1 MVERCDR
8 TAEVRD
14 SNSLL
19 STPSRSIRRFK
30 FRLGHYPMYPFD
42 TRSHLLRQK
51 FHQRQRLGWIMPL
64 SVGIHVVLGAGLWA
78 VAEYWLLKSPP
89 EPDWLG
95 VQLIPIETWDPI
107 EEPDRGIEDPIQAA
121 TALRVQ
127 PRFRDPHASVGGATL
142 RRQIREAVPLGSSP
156 DSPPNQAT
164 SDETVQ
170 DPQLLDPVA
179 GSAMPDVDDVDVV
192 AADDNSVQSWGT
204 EAAALDPTPFLVQQL
219 EQAIA
224 EQDWSEAIATVDQ
237 LVLVAP
243 NHTQRLQ
250 AYRSRLQE
258 WQDFEAAQQQAEAP
272 TPAQPQDPIA
282 SDLAQSSVP
291 SRQDPLA
298 LTPDPGV
305 LPQAPSEPMSQ
316 PSAPPSEDP
325 LLNAQRSDSQGSGG
339 GATAGVA
346 ASGQTDPALEMGS
359 AQPLTQSNTDWGSY
373 LSQLQRRVTEH
384 WQIQGSGYSHTTR
397 VQLTLASQGNIEG
410 IRILAPSDDALVDA
424 AVISA
429 IRQAA
434 PFDPLP
440 QGYRRF
446 VFDLDVL
453 SGRVQ
458 IQQSQQ
464 QN

>member
-19 STPSRSIRRFK
+19 STPSHSVRRFK
-30 FRLGHYPMYPFD
+30 VRLGHYPMYPFD

-51 FHQRQRLGWIMPL
+51 FHQRRRLGWIIPL
-64 SVGIHVVLGAGLWA
+64 SVGIHVVLGAGFWA
-78 VAEYWLLKSPP
+78 VAEYGLLKSPP

-95 VQLIPIETWDPI
+95 VQLIPVETWDPI
-107 EEPDRGIEDPIQAA
+107 EEPDRVTEDPIQAA
-121 TALRVQ
+121 IALRVQ
-127 PRFRDPHASVGGATL
+127 PRFRDPHASVGGARL
-142 RRQIREAVPLGSSP
+142 RQQIREAVPVRSSS
-156 DSPPNQAT
+156 DSPPNRT
-164 SDETVQ
+164 LG

-179 GSAMPDVDDVDVV
+179 GSGI
-192 AADDNSVQSWGT
+192 AAVESGGT
-204 EAAALDPTPFLVQQL
+204 EAPALDPTPFLLQQL

-243 NHTQRLQ
+243 NHRQRLQ

-272 TPAQPQDPIA
+272 TSPQPQDPTA
-282 SDLAQSSVP
+282 SDWAQSSLQL
-291 SRQDPLA
+291 RAEPLA
-298 LTPDPGV
+298 LAPDPGV
-305 LPQAPSEPMSQ
+305 LAPSEPIFQ

-325 LLNAQRSDSQGSGG
+325 LLSAQRSDGQGSGG

-346 ASGQTDPALEMGS
+346 ASGQTDPALERGS

-373 LSQLQRRVTEH
+373 LSQVQRRVTEH

-397 VQLTLASQGNIEG
+397 VQLTLASQGSIEG

-440 QGYRRF
+440 EGYRRF
-446 VFDLDVL
+446 IFDLDIL

-458 IQQSQQ
+458 VQQSQQ

>member
-19 STPSRSIRRFK
+19 STPSRSARRFK
-30 FRLGHYPMYPFD
+30 FRLGHYPLYPFD

-89 EPDWLG
+89 EPDWMG
-95 VQLIPIETWDPI
+95 VQLIPIETWDPL
-107 EEPDRGIEDPIQAA
+107 EQADRVPEDRIQAA
-121 TALRVQ
+121 VALRVQ
-127 PRFRDPHASVGGATL
+127 PRFRDPHASVGGATM
-142 RRQIREAVPLGSSP
+142 RQQIREAVPLKSPAESSP
-156 DSPPNQAT
+156 SQT
-164 SDETVQ
+164 SSDETAQ
-170 DPQLLDPVA
+170 DPQRLDPVA
-179 GSAMPDVDDVDVV
+179 GSTMPSVV
-192 AADDNSVQSWGT
+192 AVEENSVAST
-204 EAAALDPTPFLVQQL
+204 EALASDPTPFLVQQL

-237 LVLVAP
+237 LILVAP

-250 AYRSRLQE
+250 TYRSRLQE
-258 WQDFEAAQQQAEAP
+258 WQDFEAAQRQADVPVP
-272 TPAQPQDPIA
+272 TPAQDPIA
-282 SDLAQSSVP
+282 PDLIQSSVP
-291 SRQDPLA
+291 SIEDPLA
-298 LTPDPGV
+298 LDPDPVLLPQPPAEPAPEPSV
-305 LPQAPSEPMSQ
+305 LPP
-316 PSAPPSEDP
+316 EDP
-325 LLNAQRSDSQGSGG
+325 LPLFDPQGSDSHGSGG

-346 ASGQTDPALEMGS
+346 ASGQTDPALEIGS
-359 AQPLTQSNTDWGSY
+359 AQPLAQTNTDWGSY
-373 LSQLQRRVTEH
+373 LSQVQRRVTEH
-384 WQIQGSGYSHTTR
+384 WQIQGAGHSYTTR
-397 VQLTLASQGNIEG
+397 VQLTLASQGGIEG

-440 QGYRRF
+440 PGYRRF

-458 IQQSQQ
+458 VQQSQQ